1 MIQIVLVGLGAGA
14 AAALLFA
21 SVVSGSLAAV
31 FLFYLAPLP
40 IMIAALGWSHLAGLI
55 AAASRPRW
63 SRSSPASSD
72 RRAVIA
78 FGAWWLGYLAL
89 LARPATNGGGGR
101 LEWYPVGRSCCGR
114 R

>member
-40 IMIAALGWSHLAGLI
+40 IMIAALGWSHMAGLI
-55 AAASRPRW
+55 AAASATALVAILSGVFLIAVPVIARMVSSRPARIVGG
-63 SRSSPASSD
+63 SD
-72 RRAVIA
+72 RHLDRC
-78 FGAWWLGYLAL
+78 
-89 LARPATNGGGGR
+89 RR
-101 LEWYPVGRSCCGR
+101 RSQFR
-114 R
+114 H